1 MAEGDEDWSDH
12 WGHGDQQN
20 QKHFPRDTGDVGP
33 HGVRTGQD
41 SLYQTREIQEEM
53 HVLHRAR

>member
-41 SLYQTREIQEEM
+41 SLYQT
-53 HVLHRAR
+53 